1 MNKKIDKRK
10 RKKRRKEK
18 EKEKDT
24 KKGIKGMTEKE
35 KRKK

>member
-10 RKKRRKEK
+10 RKKRRK